1 MLVVCGL
8 QPAAGAD
15 AAAAADAEAEDE
27 GIEEKQ
33 TDQICKKT
41 VKCLWL
47 LN

>member
-15 AAAAADAEAEDE
+15 AAAADAEAEDE

-33 TDQICKKT
+33 TVQICKKT

-47 LN
+47 LD